1 MKFIGRTRLALVGTI
16 VGMSLTGC
24 AMSASP
30 IAGTIYT
37 DSRWDGQVNPGKP
50 GNKIG
55 TACQE
60 AIVGFTIDGD
70 ASITAAMK
78 DGGITK
84 ISYVDHSSKN
94 VLYLYAKYCVIVHG
108 S

>member
-1 MKFIGRTRLALVGTI
+1 MRRARMVLVGSI
-16 VGMSLTGC
+16 IGISLTGC

-30 IAGTIYT
+30 ISGSIYT
-37 DSRWDGQVNPGKP
+37 DSKWDGQVNPGTP
-50 GNKIG
+50 GDKIG

-60 AIVGFTIDGD
+60 AVLGFTMEGD
-70 ASITAAMK
+70 AGISAAMR

-84 ISYVDHSSKN
+84 ISYVDHSSYN
-94 VLYLYAKYCVIVHG
+94 VLYVYAKYCTIVHG

>member
-1 MKFIGRTRLALVGTI
+1 MKLMRRARMVLVGSI
-16 VGMSLTGC
+16 IGISLTGC

-30 IAGTIYT
+30 IVGSIYT
-37 DSRWDGQVNPGKP
+37 DSKWDGQVNPGTP
-50 GNKIG
+50 GDKVG

-60 AIVGFTIDGD
+60 AILGFTLDGD

-84 ISYVDHSSKN
+84 ISYVDHSSNN
-94 VLYLYAKYCVIVHG
+94 VLYLYAKYCTIVHG